1 VIEMVN
7 SKTFMYLG
15 VILAIIGIIILAA
28 GTTTWTYPR
37 EVFSVNGMNLVA
49 NNTTPNYFFN
59 FVGLA
64 IFLFGI
70 GSLLSYAEMRR
81 SGKT

>member
-1 VIEMVN
+1 MA
-7 SKTFMYLG
+7 SKSFMYIG
-15 VILAIIGIIILAA
+15 VLLAIIGIILLAA

-37 EVFSVNGMNLVA
+37 EVFSVNGMNLVS

-70 GSLLSYAEMRR
+70 GSLLSFAEMRR
-81 SGKT
+81 RGGKA